1 MSFIWNTLL
10 VHPILNI
17 LVALYALFGNMGA
30 AIIVLTV
37 LIRTLLIPVVMPS
50 MKTMQKQRDL
60 QPELDKI
67 KEKFKYD
74 KQKMA
79 EEQMKLLQKHGV
91 NPATGCLTQIVM
103 ILVLIAL
110 YNVIN
115 KFTHATNLL
124 DINPSLYFSALKFAS
139 DATINTQFLYMNLIK
154 PDPYFILPLVA
165 GVAQFISSKMMMPY
179 VEDGERAALATP
191 DRKDDLAYNMQEQ
204 MLYMMPLMTVFIGA
218 SLPAGISLYLLITT
232 LFSLVQQYFVSGW
245 GGLKPWIK
253 KLSFAAPKH
262 K

>member
-1 MSFIWNTLL
+1 M

-30 AIIVLTV
+30 AIVVLTV
-37 LIRTLLIPVVMPS
+37 LIRTILIPVVLPS

-60 QPELDKI
+60 QPELEKI

-115 KFTHATNLL
+115 KFTHGTNLNE
-124 DINPSLYFSALKFAS
+124 INQSIYFAFLKFV
-139 DATINTQFLYMNLIK
+139 DGTQINTQFLYMNLIK
-154 PDPYFILPLVA
+154 PDPYYVLPVIA
-165 GVAQFISSKMMMPY
+165 GIGQFISSKMMMPY
-179 VEDGERAALATP
+179 VAEGEKAALVTT

-218 SLPAGISLYLLITT
+218 SLPAGISLYLLVTT
-232 LFSLVQQYFVSGW
+232 IFSLVQQYFVSGW
-245 GGLKPWIK
+245 GGVAPWIK
-253 KLSFAAPKH
+253 KLSTIAPKF